1 MNQLIFLL
9 ILFYF
14 QIIAENCPACFE
26 APKVKDLLK
35 LLKSF
40 FFFEL
45 NCFKER
51 MRIKHLLAQQELNF
65 STLFSSLLN
74 ALKPLVSINKCQLS
88 IRSLSEYSLKLVQND
103 LELYNKLISLNSN
116 NKEENS
122 V

>member
-1 MNQLIFLL
+1 
-9 ILFYF
+9 
-14 QIIAENCPACFE
+14 
-26 APKVKDLLK
+26 
-35 LLKSF
+35 
-40 FFFEL
+40 
-45 NCFKER
+45 

-116 NKEENS
+116 IKEEEIEL
-122 V
+122 